1 MEISSL
7 YPQQT
12 MTLDSGVDDQVTVAR
27 QAAQEAQKT
36 NGQTSTGDAD
46 LVDLV
51 TSQNLASPTPQ
62 EVDLS
67 QAQLLL
73 QQVQQDWSGS
83 NRQDL
88 GELYNFDRLRDIL
101 TQVKSVQF

>member
-12 MTLDSGVDDQVTVAR
+12 MTLDSGVDDQVAVSR
-27 QAAQEAQKT
+27 QAALEAQKKT
-36 NGQTSTGDAD
+36 NSQTSTDED

-67 QAQLLL
+67 QAQQLL
-73 QQVQQDWSGS
+73 QQMQQDWSGS

>member
-12 MTLDSGVDDQVTVAR
+12 MTLDSGVDDQVAVAR
-27 QAAQEAQKT
+27 QAAQKAQKT
-36 NGQTSTGDAD
+36 NGQTSTDDAD

>member
-12 MTLDSGVDDQVTVAR
+12 MTLDSGVDDQVAVSR

-36 NGQTSTGDAD
+36 NSQTSTGEAD

-67 QAQLLL
+67 QAQQLL

-83 NRQDL
+83 SRQDL

>member
-12 MTLDSGVDDQVTVAR
+12 MTLDSGVDDQVAVAR

-36 NGQTSTGDAD
+36 NGQTSTDDAD